1 MPRGKIVRKNVR
13 CAREV
18 AFLLAQ
24 STSYLITIDEA
35 VNSPTA
41 STVIATSLEH
51 QLELEETCALRG
63 QMIDYRAVMKP
74 DADEFAR
81 TAGLPS
87 AKSISGK
94 FLLSLS
100 GANLIRALD
109 LDCARLTTSAFECTV
124 KPEYAI
130 RLALR
135 LLLLSAQGEE
145 AVPTFSVAAER

>member
-1 MPRGKIVRKNVR
+1 MPKGTIVRRNVR
-13 CAREV
+13 CSREV

-24 STSYLITIDEA
+24 STSYLITVDDT

-41 STVIATSLEH
+41 STVIAVSFEH
-51 QLELEETCALRG
+51 QVELEESFAAND
-63 QMIDYRAVMKP
+63 QAIDYRAVMKP
-74 DADEFAR
+74 DADEFAQM
-81 TAGLPS
+81 AGLPP

-100 GANLIRALD
+100 GANLIRTLD
-109 LDCARLTTSAFECTV
+109 LDCARLTTTAFECAV
-124 KPEYAI
+124 RAEYAI

-145 AVPTFSVAAER
+145 AVPTHPINER